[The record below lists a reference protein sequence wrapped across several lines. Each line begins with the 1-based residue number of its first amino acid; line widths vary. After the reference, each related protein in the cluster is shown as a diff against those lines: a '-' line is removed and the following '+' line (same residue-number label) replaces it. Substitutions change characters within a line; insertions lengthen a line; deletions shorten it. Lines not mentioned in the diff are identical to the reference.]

1 MPTYEFRCP
10 DGTII
15 EKFFK
20 ISEVPDSIP
29 SPKGD
34 GDAVRMIT
42 GGAGLV
48 FKGSGF
54 YITDYGKDGK
64 KDTRDAAAKTK
75 GDAAKS
81 ESSGSTSDSKSTGTS
96 DSTSSTKSET
106 KSDSKPAAT
115 EKSTTPAPKPSK
127 D

>member
-10 DGTII
+10 DGTVI

-20 ISEVPDSIP
+20 ISEVPQTIP

-64 KDTRDAAAKTK
+64 KDQRSSPGGAGAKP
-75 GDAAKS
+75 KS
-81 ESSGSTSDSKSTGTS
+81 EKSSSDATTNS
-96 DSTSSTKSET
+96 DKGGDSSPKEQPA
-106 KSDSKPAAT
+106 KEKPAAEKPAAT
-115 EKSTTPAPKPSK
+115 TPTPPKA

>member
-10 DGTII
+10 DGTIV

-20 ISEVPDSIP
+20 ISEVPQTIP

-64 KDTRDAAAKTK
+64 KDQRAAPSTT
-75 GDAAKS
+75 KS
-81 ESSGSTSDSKSTGTS
+81 ESTSASASSSDVAPAAKADVKPASESTN
-96 DSTSSTKSET
+96 
-106 KSDSKPAAT
+106 KSDKPAAP
-115 EKSTTPAPKPSK
+115 SAPATPPKK